1 MHQVMRILIQFP
13 KRKIIKKMNLMMKKV
28 MKLLSMMTLLL
39 MSSKVKMVPP
49 SLTLLLPV
57 APDEIG
63 DQVVIDGDILVSKKE
78 AAIYH
83 NSGWNG
89 LNAGGEVQ
97 AQAWNPYTRRWR
109 RIIHCKIHKSLKG
122 TCMMLQFY
130 AIHPWSSLGTY
141 IYKNLICSMNEIKR
155 KTRCVKFKRVSKLY
169 RFSHLY
175 FMKGARYNETDNL
188 TIFIL

>member
-83 NSGWNG
+83 KSGWNG

-130 AIHPWSSLGTY
+130 AIHPWSSLGTCICTRISY
-141 IYKNLICSMNEIKR
+141 IL
-155 KTRCVKFKRVSKLY
+155 
-169 RFSHLY
+169 
-175 FMKGARYNETDNL
+175 
-188 TIFIL
+188 